1 MGTLKLATGVA
12 LIGAVIVLGLFLIP
26 PYFANYQFEDEIKT
40 QALTL
45 TYTSKT
51 DEEIRQIIYK
61 KATDMEIP
69 ITPQQISVERTGTQ
83 GTGSLFIDATYTV
96 HVNLPGYP
104 FDLPLHAGTKNKG
117 LY

>member
-1 MGTLKLATGVA
+1 MGSIKLFAGVA

-26 PYFANYQFEDEIKT
+26 PYFANYQFQDEIKT

-45 TYTSKT
+45 TYTSKSE
-51 DEEIRQIIYK
+51 DEIRQIIYK

-69 ITPQQISVERTGTQ
+69 ISPQQITVERTGSQ
-83 GTGSLFIDATYTV
+83 GTGNLFIDASYTV

-104 FDLPLHAGTKNKG
+104 FDLPLHATTSNKG
-117 LY
+117 IY